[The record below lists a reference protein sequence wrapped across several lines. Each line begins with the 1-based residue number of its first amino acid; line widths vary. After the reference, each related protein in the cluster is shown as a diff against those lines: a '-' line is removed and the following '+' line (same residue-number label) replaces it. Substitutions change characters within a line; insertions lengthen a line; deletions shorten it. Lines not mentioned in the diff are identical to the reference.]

1 MICKTT
7 SRCQCSQASAF
18 RMSSSRALVRHQDKR
33 TGCHAKN
40 LFRMFFLGQMW
51 VRWEQLRLPVSAVCM
66 QCQIHCIAKSDKT
79 QTFELA
85 LMGKILFFWTIW
97 TRVCAIRATT
107 TPFPCHVH
115 AISDPVYHGTR
126 YGNQTFELAVINR
139 KIFSC

>member
-40 LFRMFFLGQMW
+40 LFRMFLGQMW

-66 QCQIHCIAKSDKT
+66 QRQIHCIAKSGKT

-85 LMGKILFFWTIW
+85 LMGKFLFFWTILDSG
-97 TRVCAIRATT
+97 T

-115 AISDPVYHGTR
+115 VMSDPVYHGTR
-126 YGNQTFELAVINR
+126 YGTQTFELAVMEKFFPR
-139 KIFSC
+139 SC